1 MLAGDATAR
10 SLIGIAAAGSVAIVA
25 AHRTAAPNIC
35 LRISFSF
42 FARLPCPKNSRPG
55 RKLRPI
61 SVGTDIYFLSECLFR
76 SVSGRAPRQCGDSIG
91 AETDQRGWIARTNS
105 GIWLKNAWRWRKKD
119 RIRRVLRRVLCL
131 PTYQASGESATGRTR
146 NARDLDTSPMP
157 RSEVGIGLDHARSW
171 GQIESVDW
179 RHLAT

>member
-25 AHRTAAPNIC
+25 AHRTAAPNIV
-35 LRISFSF
+35 LRICFSF

-76 SVSGRAPRQCGDSIG
+76 SVSGRAPWQRWYSIG
-91 AETDQRGWIARTNS
+91 GEVAQCRGS
-105 GIWLKNAWRWRKKD
+105 D
-119 RIRRVLRRVLCL
+119 R
-131 PTYQASGESATGRTR
+131 
-146 NARDLDTSPMP
+146 
-157 RSEVGIGLDHARSW
+157 
-171 GQIESVDW
+171 
-179 RHLAT
+179 